1 MAKELMTRNGFTLIR
16 EEKGGKFCYYLI
28 TEAGEFV
35 RTVSSV
41 FALDEL
47 REMFPALS
55 GKV

>member
-1 MAKELMTRNGFTLIR
+1 MTKELMTRNGFTLIR
-16 EEKGGKFCYYLI
+16 EEKGGKFCYFLI
-28 TEAGEFV
+28 NEAGEVV
-35 RTVSSV
+35 RPVSSV